1 MAYLNVKERMLEA
14 KIVYYGAGLSGKTTN
29 LELIKQRTQEG
40 RCGDMMSLNTAGD
53 RTLFFDWLPFNMGKV
68 NGCDVKMQLYTVP
81 GQGRYAETRRRVLAG
96 ADGIVLVLDSQS
108 GALDKNREILADL
121 REHMRIN
128 RLSPDRVPI
137 VFQLNKRD
145 LPSAM
150 APAELL
156 EALGLAEKPY
166 IEAVA
171 SVGKGVFETLQEI
184 TRLVLASVRDQ
195 ARSPGAT
202 VIQSGTNSNLDG
214 HTLYS
219 QLTASGTPLPGAE
232 TPEDGRPRSGA
243 FPTSPEVETR
253 ALAAND
259 TPPPLPPTI
268 TPPPAALLGALQQ
281 SQSAPV
287 ARQASP
293 AAPSPAP
300 LQAPASARDSSAAQ
314 PARAASA
321 APPRPAVAPAP
332 APESRPVSSPEAL
345 PSTPLNEVISVL
357 RTLGRRVDAL
367 EPSLLQKVT
376 ALLADQRRGAAQS
389 QDEVAQ
395 RVAQLAARVDELQQ
409 ALALRL
415 DERGAALQQTLL
427 GAAGEQAEAARLA
440 DQRVESLLGA
450 LREQVDALRLR
461 LEEHEQQLQA
471 EQSSLAQSLQQRFE
485 AHSQASSD
493 ALQAQHL
500 ALDEQV
506 KALQAAVG
514 ADIEK
519 FNTTLDRVV
528 RELEGSP
535 RLLGE
540 LGEQIAARASEQVS
554 EQLAEWTEALRGAM
568 DARVARLEEAVRAGA
583 EGMVGL
589 REQARGLQEQTVEL
603 QGRVS
608 GFKEQLAGELSGFKE
623 QLAGELS
630 GLKEQ
635 LAGELSGVGGQL
647 VGKMEVQ
654 GSALRQALEVQEEKS
669 RERAEEAQRRRE
681 EEGERLRSEL
691 AAAKQEQ
698 AAQLRGLEGRLEGLE
713 RRLEAAGERSKAE
726 QAALVKQVAELV
738 ERQLGG
744 QLEGLWGRLE
754 GRLKA
759 GEDRQREE
767 QQTRLE
773 QLLRSGEAR
782 SQEALDSVRREVSA
796 AWMVLDGRLGN
807 MERMAQTSEAT
818 LQMLEEK
825 QPRLEQFLRTTDQAV
840 GDALRVL
847 RGADQR
853 LQESADASARV
864 SEVAAE
870 LTRTIGEER
879 ARTEGAIGRIEALR
893 DPMTGAT
900 QALLGGARDIEAV
913 KAATGAMTGATG
925 AMANATGAMTG
936 ATGAMTSATGSM
948 TSALGAMTSAT
959 GAMRGSEKTMA
970 AAAVAMGEAARAMG
984 EAAKASGEATRVA
997 SEAARA
1003 NGEGVRAIDG
1013 RIAEQEKW
1021 LRVLK
1026 EQLLLV
1032 EKNTQQA
1039 LGKLGTLEQVAQGIQ
1054 GQSRATGEALVSL
1067 QDGSKALLAASHTHL
1082 DATRGVVNSARE
1094 ALGQRLGDLGG
1105 NLAALAED
1113 LRKTLKETIQTL
1125 IVEIAAVKGV
1135 VDGRVVDL
1143 AKQGELRS
1151 LALREQLEKR
1161 LQALDVKVVAAPELQ
1176 RLLTGTTGAIVAEC
1190 NATTNAAR
1198 DALRILQEEAQ
1209 NTTLTLLREV
1219 RQGQGGVEQRLH
1231 RVEQGVTE
1239 AHGAIDRRIQG
1250 VAELQGAIDRRIQGV
1265 TEAHGALDR
1274 KISAALVNLQEQLSQ
1289 QQQGNGAQLRQVD
1302 EQLRQ
1307 LLELLRQAAE
1317 KKGWWRA

>member
-68 NGCDVKMQLYTVP
+68 NGCDIKVQLYTVP

-156 EALGLAEKPY
+156 EALGLSGKPY

-171 SVGKGVFETLQEI
+171 SVGKGVFETLQEV

-195 ARSPGAT
+195 ARTPGAT
-202 VIQSGTNSNLDG
+202 VIQSGSNSNLDG

-219 QLTASGTPLPGAE
+219 QLTAGGTPLPGAE
-232 TPEDGRPRSGA
+232 TPEDGRPCSGA
-243 FPTSPEVETR
+243 FPTSPEAEPR

-281 SQSAPV
+281 NQSAPV
-287 ARQASP
+287 ARQAGP

-300 LQAPASARDSSAAQ
+300 LQAPSSVRDSGSAQ
-314 PARAASA
+314 PPRAPSA
-321 APPRPAVAPAP
+321 APPRLAVAPAPPP
-332 APESRPVSSPEAL
+332 APESRPVSSPDA
-345 PSTPLNEVISVL
+345 PTSTALNEVISVL
-357 RTLGRRVDAL
+357 RALGRRVDAL
-367 EPSLLQKVT
+367 EASLLQKVST
-376 ALLADQRRGAAQS
+376 LLADQRRGASQS

-395 RVAQLAARVDELQQ
+395 RFAQLSARVDELQQ
-409 ALALRL
+409 SLSLRL
-415 DERGAALQQTLL
+415 DERGAALQQALQ

-450 LREQVDALRLR
+450 LREQADALRLR
-461 LEEHEQQLQA
+461 LEEHEQRVQS
-471 EQSSLAQSLQQRFE
+471 EQSALAQALQQRVE
-485 AHSQASSD
+485 DLSRASSD
-493 ALQAQHL
+493 ALQAQTA
-500 ALDEQV
+500 ALDEQA
-506 KALQAAVG
+506 KNLREAIG
-514 ADIEK
+514 ADVEK
-519 FNTTLDRVV
+519 FHTIMGQAL

-535 RLLGE
+535 KLFE
-540 LGEQIAARASEQVS
+540 AMGEQLAARVSEQVS
-554 EQLAEWTEALRGAM
+554 EQLAERTEAIRGAM
-568 DARVARLEEAVRAGA
+568 DARVALLEEAVRAGA

-589 REQARGLQEQTVEL
+589 RAQARGLQEQTVEL

-608 GFKEQLAGELSGFKE
+608 GFGD

-630 GLKEQ
+630 GLREQ
-635 LAGELSGVGGQL
+635 LAGELAGVGGQL
-647 VGKMEVQ
+647 AGKVEGQ
-654 GSALRQALEVQEEKS
+654 WGELHRALEAQEQRAK
-669 RERAEEAQRRRE
+669 ERAEEALRQRE
-681 EEGERLRSEL
+681 AEGERLRAEL
-691 AAAKQEQ
+691 AAMRQEQ

-713 RRLEAAGERSKAE
+713 KRLEAAGERGKAE
-726 QAALVKQVAELV
+726 QAALVQQVTELL
-738 ERQLGG
+738 ERQLGA
-744 QLEGLWGRLE
+744 QIEGLWGRLE

-759 GEDRQREE
+759 GEEQQREE

-840 GDALRVL
+840 GDTLRVL
-847 RGADQR
+847 RGVDQR

-864 SEVAAE
+864 SEVTAE
-870 LTRTIGEER
+870 LMRTLGEEQV
-879 ARTEGAIGRIEALR
+879 RTEGAIGRIEALR
-893 DPMTGAT
+893 DPMSAAT
-900 QALLGGARDIEAV
+900 QALLGGAKDLEAL
-913 KAATGAMTGATG
+913 KAATGAMTGA
-925 AMANATGAMTG
+925 ASAMTG
-936 ATGAMTSATGSM
+936 ATGAMTGAAGSI
-948 TSALGAMTSAT
+948 TTALGAMNSAT

-984 EAAKASGEATRVA
+984 EAARASGEVTRVA

-1013 RIAEQEKW
+1013 RIAEQEKL

-1039 LGKLGTLEQVAQGIQ
+1039 LGKLGTVEQVTQGLQ
-1054 GQSRATGEALVSL
+1054 GQSRATGEALASL
-1067 QDGSKALLAASHTHL
+1067 QDGSKALLAASHTQL
-1082 DATRGVVNSARE
+1082 DAIRGVVNSARE

-1113 LRKTLKETIQTL
+1113 LRRTLKETIQTL

-1143 AKQGELRS
+1143 GKQGDARNQ
-1151 LALREQLEKR
+1151 ALREQLEKR

-1176 RLLTGTTGAIVAEC
+1176 RLLTGTTTAIVAEC

-1198 DALRILQEEAQ
+1198 DVLRILQEEAQ
-1209 NTTLTLLREV
+1209 NATLTLLREV

-1239 AHGAIDRRIQG
+1239 AHGALGQR
-1250 VAELQGAIDRRIQGV
+1250 LQRV

-1274 KISAALVNLQEQLSQ
+1274 KISAALVTLQEQLSQ

-1307 LLELLRQAAE
+1307 ILELLRQAAE

>member
-1 MAYLNVKERMLEA
+1 
-14 KIVYYGAGLSGKTTN
+14 
-29 LELIKQRTQEG
+29 
-40 RCGDMMSLNTAGD
+40 
-53 RTLFFDWLPFNMGKV
+53 
-68 NGCDVKMQLYTVP
+68 
-81 GQGRYAETRRRVLAG
+81 
-96 ADGIVLVLDSQS
+96 
-108 GALDKNREILADL
+108 
-121 REHMRIN
+121 
-128 RLSPDRVPI
+128 
-137 VFQLNKRD
+137 
-145 LPSAM
+145 
-150 APAELL
+150 
-156 EALGLAEKPY
+156 
-166 IEAVA
+166 
-171 SVGKGVFETLQEI
+171 
-184 TRLVLASVRDQ
+184 
-195 ARSPGAT
+195 
-202 VIQSGTNSNLDG
+202 
-214 HTLYS
+214 
-219 QLTASGTPLPGAE
+219 
-232 TPEDGRPRSGA
+232 
-243 FPTSPEVETR
+243 
-253 ALAAND
+253 
-259 TPPPLPPTI
+259 
-268 TPPPAALLGALQQ
+268 
-281 SQSAPV
+281 
-287 ARQASP
+287 
-293 AAPSPAP
+293 
-300 LQAPASARDSSAAQ
+300 
-314 PARAASA
+314 
-321 APPRPAVAPAP
+321 
-332 APESRPVSSPEAL
+332 
-345 PSTPLNEVISVL
+345 
-357 RTLGRRVDAL
+357 
-367 EPSLLQKVT
+367 
-376 ALLADQRRGAAQS
+376 
-389 QDEVAQ
+389 
-395 RVAQLAARVDELQQ
+395 
-409 ALALRL
+409 
-415 DERGAALQQTLL
+415 
-427 GAAGEQAEAARLA
+427 
-440 DQRVESLLGA
+440 
-450 LREQVDALRLR
+450 
-461 LEEHEQQLQA
+461 
-471 EQSSLAQSLQQRFE
+471 
-485 AHSQASSD
+485 
-493 ALQAQHL
+493 
-500 ALDEQV
+500 
-506 KALQAAVG
+506 
-514 ADIEK
+514 
-519 FNTTLDRVV
+519 
-528 RELEGSP
+528 
-535 RLLGE
+535 
-540 LGEQIAARASEQVS
+540 
-554 EQLAEWTEALRGAM
+554 
-568 DARVARLEEAVRAGA
+568 
-583 EGMVGL
+583 
-589 REQARGLQEQTVEL
+589 
-603 QGRVS
+603 
-608 GFKEQLAGELSGFKE
+608 
-623 QLAGELS
+623 
-630 GLKEQ
+630 
-635 LAGELSGVGGQL
+635 
-647 VGKMEVQ
+647 
-654 GSALRQALEVQEEKS
+654 
-669 RERAEEAQRRRE
+669 
-681 EEGERLRSEL
+681 
-691 AAAKQEQ
+691 
-698 AAQLRGLEGRLEGLE
+698 
-713 RRLEAAGERSKAE
+713 
-726 QAALVKQVAELV
+726 
-738 ERQLGG
+738 
-744 QLEGLWGRLE
+744 
-754 GRLKA
+754 
-759 GEDRQREE
+759 
-767 QQTRLE
+767 
-773 QLLRSGEAR
+773 
-782 SQEALDSVRREVSA
+782 
-796 AWMVLDGRLGN
+796 MVLDGRLGN

-870 LTRTIGEER
+870 LTRTISEER

-925 AMANATGAMTG
+925 AMAN
-936 ATGAMTSATGSM
+936 ATGSM